1 MGNVETRHGES
12 LLRENNRDPVVAT
25 NRAFILSYSDSFF
38 YFCRLKSTKMNLFQL
53 FKNIRPFVKPY
64 KWLVFITLILT
75 LVGSLMAQVN
85 AIVLDRTVDAINALI
100 GTNFS
105 WGQAA
110 RIMTIISAV
119 LLGKEVLSAIITFAQ
134 NYFGERMRIYV
145 SRDLAQSVIEKVLTF
160 RIAFFNSGDNAT
172 GKLQAR
178 IDQGV
183 SSLSRTVQNFFI
195 DLLPL
200 FTSALLA
207 LILMFAAN
215 VYVGLVALAIVPVY
229 FWITYRQARRLKGWR
244 REMRNHLETKSQGI
258 KNIID
263 SINVIKSFNREKIEA
278 QKQLDIQNQVTQN
291 QMKTRQVAFYYN
303 GLKSFVRQ
311 VGTVLVIILTAFL
324 VLKEYPGMTIGKIM
338 YHVMLFS
345 NVIAPITQLQRIFDD
360 VNDAL
365 IYAEGFFGIL
375 NSEKEIEPSGDH
387 RPEKIR
393 GEFELRGV
401 DFTYP
406 SGTQALFGVNM
417 KIEPGKIT
425 ALVGLS
431 GAGKSTIVNL
441 LDKFYEPQVGTI
453 TLDGVDLRD
462 YDTQYLRDNI
472 GLVLQKNHIFDGT
485 IEENILYGNPKASH
499 EQVMDAAK
507 KAHLY
512 DQVMELPKQFASNA
526 ADLSGGQ
533 QQRVAIARMFLKN
546 PPIIF
551 LDEPTASL
559 DAIATEQ
566 IKNSIDAIKKDRTVI
581 IISHSISQI
590 IDADY
595 IYALKDGR
603 VEEDGNPDDIYKKG
617 GIYKDII
624 DASARSLNIEKIVK
638 TIG

>member
-1 MGNVETRHGES
+1 
-12 LLRENNRDPVVAT
+12 
-25 NRAFILSYSDSFF
+25 
-38 YFCRLKSTKMNLFQL
+38 MNLLQL

-64 KWLVFITLILT
+64 KWLVFITLVLT

-100 GTNFS
+100 GTDFS

-110 RIMTIISAV
+110 RIMTIISVV
-119 LLGKEVLSAIITFAQ
+119 LLGKEVLSAVITFAQ

-215 VYVGLVALAIVPVY
+215 VYVGMVALAIVPVY
-229 FWITYRQARRLKGWR
+229 FWITYRQAQRLKGWR
-244 REMRNHLETKSQGI
+244 REMRTYLETKSQGI

-278 QKQLDIQNQVTQN
+278 QKQLDIQNQVTEN

-453 TLDGVDLRD
+453 TLDGIDLRD
-462 YDTQYLRDNI
+462 YDTQYLRENI

-485 IEENILYGNPKASH
+485 IEENILYGNPCATH
-499 EQVMDAAK
+499 EEVVEAAK

-512 DQVMELPKQFASNA
+512 DQVMELPKQFANNA

-603 VEEDGNPDDIYKKG
+603 VEEDGDPDEIYKKG

-624 DASARSLNIEKIVK
+624 DASARSLNIEKIAK

>member
-1 MGNVETRHGES
+1 
-12 LLRENNRDPVVAT
+12 
-25 NRAFILSYSDSFF
+25 
-38 YFCRLKSTKMNLFQL
+38 MNLLQL
-53 FKNIRPFVKPY
+53 FKNVRPFVKPY
-64 KWLVFITLILT
+64 KWLVLITLILT

-100 GTNFS
+100 GTDFQ

-110 RIMTIISAV
+110 RIMTIISIV
-119 LLGKEVLSAIITFAQ
+119 LLSKELLSALVTFAQ

-160 RIAFFNSGDNAT
+160 KMAFFNSGDNAT

-215 VYVGLVALAIVPVY
+215 VYVGLVALGIVPVY

-244 REMRNHLETKSQGI
+244 REMRSHLETKSQGI

-263 SINVIKSFNREKIEA
+263 SINVIKSFNREQIEG
-278 QKQLDIQNQVTQN
+278 QKQLDIQNQVTEN
-291 QMKTRQVAFYYN
+291 QMKTRRVAFYYN

-311 VGTVLVIILTAFL
+311 VGTVLVIILTAYL
-324 VLKEYPGMTIGKIM
+324 VLIEYPGMTIGKIM

-375 NSEKEIEPSGDH
+375 NSEKEIEPSGDY
-387 RPEKIR
+387 RPEHIH
-393 GEFELRGV
+393 GNFELTNV

-406 SGTQALFGVNM
+406 NGTQALFDVNM
-417 KIEPGKIT
+417 KIKPGRIT

-462 YDTQYLRDNI
+462 YDTKYLRENI

-485 IEENILYGNPKASH
+485 IEENILYGNPDATH
-499 EQVMDAAK
+499 EEVVEAAK

-512 DQVMELPKQFASNA
+512 DQVMELPKQFAHNA

-566 IKNSIDAIKKDRTVI
+566 IKNSIDAIKQDRTVI

-603 VEEDGNPDDIYKKG
+603 VEESGDPDEIYKKG
-617 GIYKDII
+617 GIYKEII
-624 DASARSLNIEKIVK
+624 DASARSLNIEKIAK

>member
-1 MGNVETRHGES
+1 
-12 LLRENNRDPVVAT
+12 
-25 NRAFILSYSDSFF
+25 
-38 YFCRLKSTKMNLFQL
+38 MNLFQL
-53 FKNIRPFVKPY
+53 FKNVSPFVKPY
-64 KWLVFITLILT
+64 KWLVFITLVLT
-75 LVGSLMAQVN
+75 LIGSLMAQVN
-85 AIVLDRTVDAINALI
+85 AIVLDWTVDQVNGLVTA
-100 GTNFS
+100 GEQ

-110 RIMTIISAV
+110 AHIVILISVV
-119 LLGKEVLSAIITFAQ
+119 LLGKEIISAIITYAQ
-134 NYFGERMRIYV
+134 NYYGERMRIFV

-160 RIAFFNSGDNAT
+160 KMAFFNSGDNAT

-215 VYVGLVALAIVPVY
+215 VYVGLVALGIVPIY

-263 SINVIKSFNREKIEA
+263 SINVIKSFNREQIEG
-278 QKQLDIQNQVTQN
+278 QKQLDIQNQVTEN
-291 QMKTRQVAFYYN
+291 QMKTRKVAFYYN
-303 GLKSFVRQ
+303 GIKSFVKQ
-311 VGTVLVIILTAFL
+311 VGTVLVIILTAYL
-324 VLKEYPGMTIGKIM
+324 VLIGYPGMTIGKIM

-365 IYAEGFFGIL
+365 IYAEGFFSIL
-375 NSEKEIEPSGDH
+375 DSEKDIEPSGNY
-387 RPEKIR
+387 RPEKIH
-393 GEFELRGV
+393 GKFELKNV

-406 SGTQALFGVNM
+406 NGNQALFDVNM
-417 KIEPGKIT
+417 TIEPNKIT

-453 TLDGVDLRD
+453 TLDGIDLRE
-462 YDTQYLRDNI
+462 YDTQFLRENI

-485 IEENILYGNPKASH
+485 IEENILYGNPNATH
-499 EQVMDAAK
+499 EEVVEAAK
-507 KAHLY
+507 KSYIY
-512 DQVMELPKQFASNA
+512 DQIMELPKQFENKAS
-526 ADLSGGQ
+526 DLSGGQ
-533 QQRVAIARMFLKN
+533 QQRIAIARMFLKN

-566 IKNSIDAIKKDRTVI
+566 IKNSLDAIKKDRTVI

-590 IDADY
+590 IDSEMV
-595 IYALKDGR
+595 YALKTGH
-603 VEEDGNPDDIYKKG
+603 VEEFGDPDEIYKKG

-624 DASARSLNIEKIVK
+624 DASARSLNIEKIAR
-638 TIG
+638 TIEEK

>member
-1 MGNVETRHGES
+1 
-12 LLRENNRDPVVAT
+12 
-25 NRAFILSYSDSFF
+25 
-38 YFCRLKSTKMNLFQL
+38 MNLLQL
-53 FKNIRPFVKPY
+53 FKNVRPFVKPY

-85 AIVLDRTVDAINALI
+85 AIVLDKTVDAINALI
-100 GTNFS
+100 GTDFQWS
-105 WGQAA
+105 KAA
-110 RIMTIISAV
+110 RIMTIISIV
-119 LLGKEVLSAIITFAQ
+119 LLGKELLSALVTFAQ

-145 SRDLAQSVIEKVLTF
+145 SRDLAQSVIVKVLTF
-160 RIAFFNSGDNAT
+160 KMAFFNSGDNAT

-207 LILMFAAN
+207 LVLMFAAN
-215 VYVGLVALAIVPVY
+215 VYVGLVALGIVPVY

-263 SINVIKSFNREKIEA
+263 SINVIKSFNREQIEG
-278 QKQLDIQNQVTQN
+278 QKQLDIQNQVTEN
-291 QMKTRQVAFYYN
+291 QMKTRKVAFYYN
-303 GLKSFVRQ
+303 GLKSFVKQ
-311 VGTVLVIILTAFL
+311 IGTVLVIILTAYL
-324 VLKEYPGMTIGKIM
+324 VLIEYPGMTIGKIM

-375 NSEKEIEPSGDH
+375 NSEKEIEPSGEYK
-387 RPEKIR
+387 PEQIH
-393 GEFELRGV
+393 GNFELTNV

-406 SGTQALFGVNM
+406 NGTQALFNVNM
-417 KIEPGKIT
+417 RIEPGKIT

-441 LDKFYEPQVGTI
+441 LDKFYEPQVGAI

-462 YDTQYLRDNI
+462 YDTHYLRENI

-485 IEENILYGNPKASH
+485 IEENILYGNPDATH
-499 EQVMDAAK
+499 DEVVEAAK

-512 DQVMELPKQFASNA
+512 DQVMELPKQFQHSAT
-526 ADLSGGQ
+526 DLSGGQ

-566 IKNSIDAIKKDRTVI
+566 IKNSIDAIKQDRTVI

-603 VEEDGNPDDIYKKG
+603 VEESGDPDEIYRKG

-624 DASARSLNIEKIVK
+624 DASARSLNIEKIAK

>member
-1 MGNVETRHGES
+1 
-12 LLRENNRDPVVAT
+12 
-25 NRAFILSYSDSFF
+25 
-38 YFCRLKSTKMNLFQL
+38 MNLFQL
-53 FKNIRPFVKPY
+53 FKNVAPFVKPY

-75 LVGSLMAQVN
+75 LIGSLMAQVN
-85 AIVLDRTVDAINALI
+85 AIVLDWTVDSINGLI
-100 GTNFS
+100 TEGVN
-105 WGQAA
+105 WGAQAV
-110 RIMTIISAV
+110 RIITIISIV
-119 LLGKEVLSAIITFAQ
+119 LLGKEVLSALITYAQ
-134 NYFGERMRIYV
+134 NYFGERMRIFV

-160 RIAFFNSGDNAT
+160 KMAFFNSSDNAT

-215 VYVGLVALAIVPVY
+215 VYVGLVALGIVPVY

-263 SINVIKSFNREKIEA
+263 SINVIKSFNREQIEA
-278 QKQLDIQNQVTQN
+278 QKQLDIQNQVTEN
-291 QMKTRQVAFYYN
+291 QMKTRRVAFYYN
-303 GLKSFVRQ
+303 GVKSFVKQ
-311 VGTVLVIILTAFL
+311 VGTVLVIILTAYL
-324 VLKEYPGMTIGKIM
+324 VLIDYPGMTIGKIM

-375 NSEKEIEPSGDH
+375 NSEKEIEPSGDY
-387 RPEKIR
+387 RPEKIH
-393 GEFELRGV
+393 GKFEIKHV

-406 SGTQALFGVNM
+406 NGNQALFDVNM
-417 KIEPGKIT
+417 TIDPGRIT

-441 LDKFYEPQVGTI
+441 LDKFYEPQVGQI
-453 TLDGVDLRD
+453 LLDGVDLRE

-485 IEENILYGNPKASH
+485 IEENILYGNPKATH
-499 EQVMDAAK
+499 EDVVEAAK
-507 KAHLY
+507 KSYIY
-512 DQVMELPKQFASNA
+512 DQIMALPKQFENKAS
-526 ADLSGGQ
+526 DLSGGQ
-533 QQRVAIARMFLKN
+533 QQRIAIARMFLKN

-595 IYALKDGR
+595 IYALQTGR
-603 VEEDGNPDDIYKKG
+603 VEEDGDPDTIYKKG

-624 DASARSLNIEKIVK
+624 DASARSLNIEKIAR
-638 TIG
+638 TIDDGD

>member
-1 MGNVETRHGES
+1 
-12 LLRENNRDPVVAT
+12 
-25 NRAFILSYSDSFF
+25 
-38 YFCRLKSTKMNLFQL
+38 MNLFQL
-53 FKNIRPFVKPY
+53 FKNVSPFVKPY

-75 LVGSLMAQVN
+75 LIGSLMAQVN
-85 AIVLDRTVDAINALI
+85 AIVLDWTVDQVNGLVTA
-100 GTNFS
+100 GEQ

-110 RIMTIISAV
+110 AHIVIMISVV
-119 LLGKEVLSAIITFAQ
+119 LLGKEILSAFITYAQ
-134 NYFGERMRIYV
+134 NYFGERMRIFV

-160 RIAFFNSGDNAT
+160 KMAFFNSGDNAT

-215 VYVGLVALAIVPVY
+215 VYVGLVALAIVPIY

-244 REMRNHLETKSQGI
+244 REMRSHLETKSQGI

-263 SINVIKSFNREKIEA
+263 SINVIKSFNREKIEG
-278 QKQLDIQNQVTQN
+278 QKQLDIQNQVTEN
-291 QMKTRQVAFYYN
+291 QMKTRKVAFYYN
-303 GLKSFVRQ
+303 GVKSFVKQ
-311 VGTVLVIILTAFL
+311 VGTVLVIILTAYL
-324 VLKEYPGMTIGKIM
+324 VLIDYPGMTIGKIM

-375 NSEKEIEPSGDH
+375 NSEKEVEPSGSYK
-387 RPEKIR
+387 PEKIH
-393 GEFELRGV
+393 GKFELKNV

-406 SGTQALFGVNM
+406 NGNQALFDVNM
-417 KIEPGKIT
+417 TIEPNKIT

-453 TLDGVDLRD
+453 TLDGIDLRE
-462 YDTQYLRDNI
+462 YDTKFLRENI

-485 IEENILYGNPKASH
+485 IEENILYGNPNATH
-499 EQVMDAAK
+499 EEVVEAAK
-507 KAHLY
+507 KSYIY
-512 DQVMELPKQFASNA
+512 DQIMELPKQFENKAS
-526 ADLSGGQ
+526 DLSGGQ
-533 QQRVAIARMFLKN
+533 QQRIAIARMFLKN

-566 IKNSIDAIKKDRTVI
+566 IKNSLDAIKKDRTVI

-590 IDADY
+590 IDSDM
-595 IYALKDGR
+595 IYALKTGHI
-603 VEEDGNPDDIYKKG
+603 EESGDPDSIYKKG
-617 GIYKDII
+617 GVYKDII
-624 DASARSLNIEKIVK
+624 DASARSLNIEKIAR
-638 TIG
+638 TIEEK

>member
-1 MGNVETRHGES
+1 
-12 LLRENNRDPVVAT
+12 
-25 NRAFILSYSDSFF
+25 
-38 YFCRLKSTKMNLFQL
+38 MNLINL
-53 FKNIRPFVKPY
+53 FKNIRPFVRPY
-64 KWLVFITLILT
+64 RWLVVITLLLT
-75 LVGSLMAQVN
+75 LIGSFMAQVN

-100 GTNFS
+100 GTNFT
-105 WGQAA
+105 WAQAA
-110 RIMTIISAV
+110 RILTIISIV
-119 LLGKEVLSAIITFAQ
+119 LLGKELLSALITFAQ
-134 NYFGERMRIYV
+134 NYYGERMRIFV
-145 SRDLAQSVIEKVLTF
+145 SRDLSQSVIEKVLTF
-160 RIAFFNSGDNAT
+160 RMAYFNTDENAT

-215 VYVGLVALAIVPVY
+215 VYVGLVALGIVPVY

-244 REMRNHLETKSQGI
+244 REMRSHLETKSQGI

-263 SINVIKSFNREKIEA
+263 SINVIKSFNREQIEA
-278 QKQLDIQNQVTQN
+278 QKQLDIQNQVTEN
-291 QMKTRQVAFYYN
+291 QMKTRRVAFYYN
-303 GLKSFVRQ
+303 GLKSFVKQ

-375 NSEKEIEPSGDH
+375 NSEGEVEPSGDY
-387 RPEKIR
+387 RPEHVAGK
-393 GEFELRGV
+393 FELRHV

-406 SGTQALFGVNM
+406 NGNKALYDINM
-417 KIEPGKIT
+417 TVEPGKIT

-441 LDKFYEPQVGTI
+441 LDKFYTPQTGVI
-453 TLDGVDLRD
+453 LLDGVDLRD
-462 YDTQYLRDNI
+462 WDTHYLRDNI

-485 IEENILYGNPKASH
+485 IEENIRYGKPDATFEEVEDAARKAYIYDQITALPKGFRNKAS
-499 EQVMDAAK
+499 
-507 KAHLY
+507 
-512 DQVMELPKQFASNA
+512 
-526 ADLSGGQ
+526 DLSGGQ
-533 QQRVAIARMFLKN
+533 QQRIAIARMFLKN

-566 IKNSIDAIKKDRTVI
+566 IKASIDAIKKDRTVI
-581 IISHSISQI
+581 MISHSISQI
-590 IDADY
+590 IDSDLV
-595 IYALKDGR
+595 YALQQGR
-603 VEEDGNPDDIYKKG
+603 VEESGHPDDVYRAG
-617 GIYKDII
+617 GIYKQIV
-624 DASARSLNIEKIVK
+624 DASARSLNIEKLAQ
-638 TIG
+638 TIDSDRDGKFFD

>member
-1 MGNVETRHGES
+1 
-12 LLRENNRDPVVAT
+12 
-25 NRAFILSYSDSFF
+25 
-38 YFCRLKSTKMNLFQL
+38 MNLLQL
-53 FKNIRPFVKPY
+53 FKNLRPFVKPY
-64 KWLVFITLILT
+64 KWLVLITLILT

-100 GTNFS
+100 GTNFQWS
-105 WGQAA
+105 QAA
-110 RIMTIISAV
+110 RIMTIISVV
-119 LLGKEVLSAIITFAQ
+119 LLGKELLSALVTFAQ

-160 RIAFFNSGDNAT
+160 KMAFFNSGDNAT

-215 VYVGLVALAIVPVY
+215 VYVGLVALGIVPIY

-244 REMRNHLETKSQGI
+244 REMRSHLESKSQGI

-263 SINVIKSFNREKIEA
+263 SINVIKSFNREEIEG
-278 QKQLDIQNQVTQN
+278 QKQLDIQNQVTEN
-291 QMKTRQVAFYYN
+291 QMKTRKVAFYYN
-303 GLKSFVRQ
+303 GLKSFVKQ
-311 VGTVLVIILTAFL
+311 IGTVLVIILTAYL
-324 VLKEYPGMTIGKIM
+324 VLIEYPGMTIGKIM

-375 NSEKEIEPSGDH
+375 NSDAEVEPSGDYK
-387 RPEKIR
+387 PEQIH
-393 GEFELRGV
+393 GNFELTNV

-406 SGTQALFGVNM
+406 NGTQALFDVNM

-462 YDTQYLRDNI
+462 YDTHYLRENI

-485 IEENILYGNPKASH
+485 IEENILYGNPDASH
-499 EQVMDAAK
+499 EEVVEAAQ

-512 DQVMELPKQFASNA
+512 DQIMELPKQFSHSAT
-526 ADLSGGQ
+526 DLSGGQ

-566 IKNSIDAIKKDRTVI
+566 IKNSIDAIKQDRTVI

-603 VEEDGNPDDIYKKG
+603 VEESGDPDEIYKKG

-624 DASARSLNIEKIVK
+624 DASARSLNIEKIAK

>member
-1 MGNVETRHGES
+1 
-12 LLRENNRDPVVAT
+12 
-25 NRAFILSYSDSFF
+25 
-38 YFCRLKSTKMNLFQL
+38 MNLIQL
-53 FKNIRPFVKPY
+53 FKHIRPFVRPY
-64 KWLVFITLILT
+64 RLLVIVTLVLT
-75 LVGSLMAQVN
+75 LVGSAMQQVN

-100 GTNFS
+100 GTDFTWAS
-105 WGQAA
+105 AA
-110 RIMTIISAV
+110 RILTIISIV
-119 LLGKEVLSAIITFAQ
+119 LLGKEILSALITFAQ
-134 NYFGERMRIYV
+134 NYYGERMRIFV
-145 SRDLAQSVIEKVLTF
+145 SRDLSQSVIEKVLTF
-160 RIAFFNSGDNAT
+160 RMAYFSSDANAT
-172 GKLQAR
+172 GKVQAR

-183 SSLSRTVQNFFI
+183 SSISRTVQNFFI

-215 VYVGLVALAIVPVY
+215 VYVGLVALAIVPIY

-244 REMRNHLETKSQGI
+244 REMRTYMETKSQGI

-263 SINVIKSFNREKIEA
+263 SINVIKSFNRESIEA
-278 QKQLDIQNQVTQN
+278 GKQLDLQNQVTAN
-291 QMKTRQVAFYYN
+291 QVKTRQVSFYYA
-303 GLKSFVRQ
+303 GIKSFVKQ
-311 VGTVLVIILTAFL
+311 VGTVLVIILTAYL
-324 VLKEYPGMTIGKIM
+324 VLSGYPGMSIGKIM

-365 IYAEGFFGIL
+365 IYAEGFFSIL
-375 NSEKEIEPSGDH
+375 DSDSEVEPSGSY
-387 RPEKIR
+387 RPERIR
-393 GEFELRGV
+393 GRFELKNV

-406 SGTQALFGVNM
+406 NGTQALFGVNM
-417 KIEPGKIT
+417 VIEPDKIT

-441 LDKFYEPQVGTI
+441 LDKFYEPQSGTI
-453 TLDGVDLRD
+453 TLDGVDLRE
-462 YDTQYLRDNI
+462 YDTKFLRDNI

-485 IEENILYGNPKASH
+485 IEENILYGKPGATH
-499 EQVMDAAK
+499 EEVVEAAK
-507 KAHLY
+507 KSYIY
-512 DQVMELPKQFASNA
+512 DQIMALPKQFENKAS
-526 ADLSGGQ
+526 DLSGGQ
-533 QQRVAIARMFLKN
+533 QQRIAIARMFLKN

-590 IDADY
+590 IDSEMV
-595 IYALKDGR
+595 YALQKGR
-603 VEEDGNPDDIYKKG
+603 VEESGDPDTIYRKG

-624 DASARSLNIEKIVK
+624 DASARSLNIEKIAR
-638 TIG
+638 TISEG

>member
-1 MGNVETRHGES
+1 
-12 LLRENNRDPVVAT
+12 
-25 NRAFILSYSDSFF
+25 
-38 YFCRLKSTKMNLFQL
+38 MNLLQL
-53 FKNIRPFVKPY
+53 FKNLRPFVKPY
-64 KWLVFITLILT
+64 KWLVLITLILT

-100 GTNFS
+100 GTNFQ

-110 RIMTIISAV
+110 RIMTIISIV
-119 LLGKEVLSAIITFAQ
+119 LLGKELLSAIVTFAQ

-160 RIAFFNSGDNAT
+160 KMAFFNSGDNAT

-215 VYVGLVALAIVPVY
+215 VYVGLVALGIVPVY

-244 REMRNHLETKSQGI
+244 REMRSHLETKSQGI

-263 SINVIKSFNREKIEA
+263 SINVIKSFNREQIEG
-278 QKQLDIQNQVTQN
+278 QKQLDIQNQVTEN
-291 QMKTRQVAFYYN
+291 QMKTRRVAFYYN

-311 VGTVLVIILTAFL
+311 VGTVLVIILTAYL
-324 VLKEYPGMTIGKIM
+324 VLIEYPGMTIGKIM

-375 NSEKEIEPSGDH
+375 NSEKEVEPSGEYK
-387 RPEKIR
+387 PEPIH
-393 GEFELRGV
+393 GNFELKGV

-406 SGTQALFGVNM
+406 NGTQALFGVNM
-417 KIEPGKIT
+417 RIEPGKIT

-462 YDTQYLRDNI
+462 YDTKYLRENI

-485 IEENILYGNPKASH
+485 IEENILYGNPDATH
-499 EQVMDAAK
+499 EEVVEAAK

-512 DQVMELPKQFASNA
+512 DQVMELPKQFAHNA

-566 IKNSIDAIKKDRTVI
+566 IKNSIDAIKQDRTVI

-603 VEEDGNPDDIYKKG
+603 VEEFGDPDEIYKKG
-617 GIYKDII
+617 GIYKEII
-624 DASARSLNIEKIVK
+624 DASARRLIIEKIAK

>member
-1 MGNVETRHGES
+1 
-12 LLRENNRDPVVAT
+12 
-25 NRAFILSYSDSFF
+25 
-38 YFCRLKSTKMNLFQL
+38 
-53 FKNIRPFVKPY
+53 
-64 KWLVFITLILT
+64 
-75 LVGSLMAQVN
+75 MAQVN

-100 GTNFS
+100 GTNFQ

-110 RIMTIISAV
+110 RIMTIISIV
-119 LLGKEVLSAIITFAQ
+119 LLGKELLSAIVTFAQ

-160 RIAFFNSGDNAT
+160 KMAFFNSGDNAT

-215 VYVGLVALAIVPVY
+215 VYVGLVALGIVPVY

-244 REMRNHLETKSQGI
+244 REMRSHLETKSQGI

-263 SINVIKSFNREKIEA
+263 SINVIKSFNREQIEG
-278 QKQLDIQNQVTQN
+278 QKQLDIQNQVTEN
-291 QMKTRQVAFYYN
+291 QMKTRKVAFYYN

-311 VGTVLVIILTAFL
+311 VGTVLVIILTAYL
-324 VLKEYPGMTIGKIM
+324 VLIEYPGMTIGKIM

-375 NSEKEIEPSGDH
+375 NSEKEVEPSGEYK
-387 RPEKIR
+387 PEPIH
-393 GEFELRGV
+393 GNFELKGV

-406 SGTQALFGVNM
+406 NGTQALFGVNM

-462 YDTQYLRDNI
+462 YDTHYLRENI

-485 IEENILYGNPKASH
+485 IEENILYGNPEATH
-499 EQVMDAAK
+499 EEVVEAAK

-512 DQVMELPKQFASNA
+512 DQVMELPKQFAHNA

-566 IKNSIDAIKKDRTVI
+566 IKNSIDAIKQDRTVI

-603 VEEDGNPDDIYKKG
+603 VEEDGDPDEIYKKG

-624 DASARSLNIEKIVK
+624 DASARSLNIEKIAK
-638 TIG
+638 TIS

>member
-1 MGNVETRHGES
+1 
-12 LLRENNRDPVVAT
+12 
-25 NRAFILSYSDSFF
+25 
-38 YFCRLKSTKMNLFQL
+38 MNLIQL
-53 FKNIRPFVKPY
+53 FKNIRPFVRPY
-64 KWLVFITLILT
+64 RWLVAITLVLT

-100 GTNFS
+100 GTDFT
-105 WGQAA
+105 WAQAA
-110 RIMTIISAV
+110 RIMTIISIV
-119 LLGKEVLSAIITFAQ
+119 LLSKEILSALITFAQ
-134 NYFGERMRIYV
+134 NYYGERMRIFV
-145 SRDLAQSVIEKVLTF
+145 SRDLSQSVIEKVLTF
-160 RIAFFNSGDNAT
+160 RMAYFNTDENAT

-244 REMRNHLETKSQGI
+244 REMRSHLETKSQGI

-263 SINVIKSFNREKIEA
+263 SINVIKSFNREQIEA
-278 QKQLDIQNQVTQN
+278 GKQLDIQNQVTEN
-291 QMKTRQVAFYYN
+291 QMKTRKVAFYYN
-303 GLKSFVRQ
+303 GLKSFVKQ
-311 VGTVLVIILTAFL
+311 VGTVLVIILTAYL
-324 VLKEYPGMTIGKIM
+324 VRKEYPGMTIGKIM

-375 NSEKEIEPSGDH
+375 NSEKEVEPSGDYK
-387 RPEKIR
+387 PEKIR
-393 GEFELRGV
+393 GKFDLRGV
-401 DFTYP
+401 NFTYP
-406 SGTQALFGVNM
+406 NGNQALYDVNM
-417 KIEPGKIT
+417 TIEPGKIT

-441 LDKFYEPQVGTI
+441 LDKFYEPQTGQI
-453 TLDGVDLRD
+453 LLDGVDLRD
-462 YDTQYLRDNI
+462 YDTKYLRDHI

-485 IEENILYGNPKASH
+485 IEENILYGNPGATH
-499 EQVMDAAK
+499 EQVVEAAK
-507 KAHLY
+507 KSHLY
-512 DQVMELPKQFASNA
+512 DQIMALPKQFANKA
-526 ADLSGGQ
+526 TDLSGGQ

-590 IDADY
+590 IDSEMV
-595 IYALKDGR
+595 YALKTGR
-603 VEEDGNPDDIYKKG
+603 VEESGHPDEVYKKG

-624 DASARSLNIEKIVK
+624 DASARSLNIQKIAR
-638 TIG
+638 TIGGTDDGSPSDNG

>member
-1 MGNVETRHGES
+1 
-12 LLRENNRDPVVAT
+12 
-25 NRAFILSYSDSFF
+25 
-38 YFCRLKSTKMNLFQL
+38 
-53 FKNIRPFVKPY
+53 
-64 KWLVFITLILT
+64 
-75 LVGSLMAQVN
+75 MAQVN

-110 RIMTIISAV
+110 RIMTIISVV

-244 REMRNHLETKSQGI
+244 REMRTHLETKSQGI

-278 QKQLDIQNQVTQN
+278 QKQLDIQNQVTEN

-453 TLDGVDLRD
+453 TLDGIDLRD
-462 YDTQYLRDNI
+462 YDTQYLRENI

-485 IEENILYGNPKASH
+485 IEENILYGNPRATH
-499 EQVMDAAK
+499 EEVVEAAK

-512 DQVMELPKQFASNA
+512 DQVMELPKQFANNA

-603 VEEDGNPDDIYKKG
+603 VEEDGDPDEIYKKG
-617 GIYKDII
+617 GIYKEII
-624 DASARSLNIEKIVK
+624 DASARSLNIEKIAK

>member
-1 MGNVETRHGES
+1 
-12 LLRENNRDPVVAT
+12 
-25 NRAFILSYSDSFF
+25 
-38 YFCRLKSTKMNLFQL
+38 MNLFQL
-53 FKNIRPFVKPY
+53 FKNVSPFVKPY

-75 LVGSLMAQVN
+75 LIGSLMAQVN
-85 AIVLDRTVDAINALI
+85 AIVLDWTVDEINGLVTA
-100 GTNFS
+100 GVD
-105 WGQAA
+105 WGQQAI
-110 RIMTIISAV
+110 RIVTVISIV
-119 LLGKEVLSAIITFAQ
+119 LLGKEILSALITFAQ
-134 NYFGERMRIYV
+134 NYYGERMRIFV
-145 SRDLAQSVIEKVLTF
+145 SRDLAQSVIERVLTF
-160 RIAFFNSGDNAT
+160 RMAYFNTGDNAT

-215 VYVGLVALAIVPVY
+215 VYVGLVALGIVPIY

-244 REMRNHLETKSQGI
+244 REMRSHLETKSQGI

-263 SINVIKSFNREKIEA
+263 SINVIKSFNREQIEG
-278 QKQLDIQNQVTQN
+278 QKQLDIQNQVTEN
-291 QMKTRQVAFYYN
+291 QMKTRKVAFYYN
-303 GLKSFVRQ
+303 GVKSFVKQ
-311 VGTVLVIILTAFL
+311 VGTVLVIILTAYL
-324 VLKEYPGMTIGKIM
+324 VLKGYPGMTIGKIM

-375 NSEKEIEPSGDH
+375 DAEEEVEPSGNYK
-387 RPEKIR
+387 PEKIH
-393 GEFELRGV
+393 GKFEIKHV

-406 SGTQALFGVNM
+406 NGNQALFDVNM
-417 KIEPGKIT
+417 VIEPNKIT

-453 TLDGVDLRD
+453 TLDGVDLRE
-462 YDTQYLRDNI
+462 YDTKFLRENI

-485 IEENILYGNPKASH
+485 IEENILYGNPNATH
-499 EQVMDAAK
+499 EEVVEAAK
-507 KAHLY
+507 KSYIY
-512 DQVMELPKQFASNA
+512 DQIMELPKQFENKAS
-526 ADLSGGQ
+526 DLSGGQ
-533 QQRVAIARMFLKN
+533 QQRIAIARMFLKN

-566 IKNSIDAIKKDRTVI
+566 IKNSLDAIKKDRTVI

-590 IDADY
+590 IDSEMV
-595 IYALKDGR
+595 YALKTGH
-603 VEEDGNPDDIYKKG
+603 VEESGDPDEIYKKG
-617 GIYKDII
+617 GIYKEII
-624 DASARSLNIEKIVK
+624 DASARSLNIEKIAR
-638 TIG
+638 TIDDGK

>member
-1 MGNVETRHGES
+1 
-12 LLRENNRDPVVAT
+12 
-25 NRAFILSYSDSFF
+25 
-38 YFCRLKSTKMNLFQL
+38 MNLFQL

-100 GTNFS
+100 GTDFS
-105 WGQAA
+105 WSQAA
-110 RIMTIISAV
+110 RIMTIITVV
-119 LLGKEVLSAIITFAQ
+119 LLGKEILSALITFAQ
-134 NYFGERMRIYV
+134 NYYGERMRIFV

-160 RIAFFNSGDNAT
+160 KMAFFNSGDNAT

-215 VYVGLVALAIVPVY
+215 VYVGLVALGIVPIY
-229 FWITYRQARRLKGWR
+229 FWITYRQAKRLKGWR
-244 REMRNHLETKSQGI
+244 REMRSHLETKSQGI

-263 SINVIKSFNREKIEA
+263 SINVIKSFNREQIEA
-278 QKQLDIQNQVTQN
+278 QKQLDIQNQVTEN
-291 QMKTRQVAFYYN
+291 QMKTRRVAFYYN
-303 GLKSFVRQ
+303 GVKSFVKQ
-311 VGTVLVIILTAFL
+311 VGTVLVIILTAYL
-324 VLKEYPGMTIGKIM
+324 VLKGYPGMTIGKIM

-375 NSEKEIEPSGDH
+375 NSEKEIEPSGSY
-387 RPEKIR
+387 RPEKIH
-393 GEFELRGV
+393 GKFEIKHV

-406 SGTQALFGVNM
+406 NGNQALFDVNM
-417 KIEPGKIT
+417 TIDPGRIT

-441 LDKFYEPQVGTI
+441 LDKFYEPQVGQI
-453 TLDGVDLRD
+453 LLDGVDLRE
-462 YDTQYLRDNI
+462 YDTQYLRENI

-485 IEENILYGNPKASH
+485 IEENILYGNPKATH
-499 EQVMDAAK
+499 EDVVEAAK
-507 KAHLY
+507 KSHLY
-512 DQVMELPKQFASNA
+512 DQVMELPKQFNNNA

-595 IYALKDGR
+595 IYALQQGR
-603 VEEDGNPDDIYKKG
+603 VEEDGDPDSIYKKG

-624 DASARSLNIEKIVK
+624 DASARSLNIEKIAR
-638 TIG
+638 TIDDGKA

>member
-1 MGNVETRHGES
+1 
-12 LLRENNRDPVVAT
+12 
-25 NRAFILSYSDSFF
+25 
-38 YFCRLKSTKMNLFQL
+38 MNLLQL
-53 FKNIRPFVKPY
+53 FKNLRPFVKPY
-64 KWLVFITLILT
+64 KWLVLITLILT

-100 GTNFS
+100 GTNFQ

-110 RIMTIISAV
+110 RIMTIISIV
-119 LLGKEVLSAIITFAQ
+119 LLGKELLSAIVTFAQ

-160 RIAFFNSGDNAT
+160 KMAFFNSGDNAT

-215 VYVGLVALAIVPVY
+215 VYVGLVALGIVPVY

-244 REMRNHLETKSQGI
+244 REMRSHLETKSQGI
-258 KNIID
+258 KNILD
-263 SINVIKSFNREKIEA
+263 SINVIKSFNREQIEG
-278 QKQLDIQNQVTQN
+278 QKQLDIQNQVTEN
-291 QMKTRQVAFYYN
+291 QMKTRKVAFYYN

-311 VGTVLVIILTAFL
+311 VGTVLVIILTAYL
-324 VLKEYPGMTIGKIM
+324 VLIEYPGMTIGKIM

-375 NSEKEIEPSGDH
+375 NSEKEVEPSGEYK
-387 RPEKIR
+387 PEPIH
-393 GEFELRGV
+393 GNFELKGV

-406 SGTQALFGVNM
+406 NGTQALFGVNM

-453 TLDGVDLRD
+453 TLDGVDLKD
-462 YDTQYLRDNI
+462 YDTKYLRENI

-485 IEENILYGNPKASH
+485 IEENILYGNPDATH
-499 EQVMDAAK
+499 EEVVEAAK

-512 DQVMELPKQFASNA
+512 DQVMELPKQFAHNA

-566 IKNSIDAIKKDRTVI
+566 IKNSIDAIKQDRTVI

-603 VEEDGNPDDIYKKG
+603 VEESGDPDEIYKKG
-617 GIYKDII
+617 GIYKEII
-624 DASARSLNIEKIVK
+624 DASARSLNIEKIAK